1 MVPLAHGRWYFSDL
15 TTTMS
20 GIHSGGSMRIRRPI
34 AGAVAGLI
42 AAAGLALAAAPAP
55 AAAPSPAVPYPQA
68 GMADKG
74 ACFGLAVGLAR
85 NSAGTAGLT
94 LTNQAV
100 SIAVKGV
107 PSSSAQAAE
116 GSVGSCLLSEALGVA
131 STAPEVLKFSAKIS
145 SPSVDC
151 ALNDEDPDE
160 RPWIGKVMW
169 TLDANDDG
177 LADSKILGYV
187 RIVGT
192 DTEDNEFAWVTGIVT
207 KGDAAGATLGGNVFF
222 APVFKFNYTS
232 GFYMDANRGTWNQ
245 ATPLGP
251 DPDAFTIAPKY
262 GYSDLY
268 AYYYGNCGGFGEIL
282 GTPNV
287 RDLAFGAG
295 LPSPLGNVSAGW
307 HFLI

>member
-1 MVPLAHGRWYFSDL
+1 
-15 TTTMS
+15 
-20 GIHSGGSMRIRRPI
+20 MRIRRTVAGTL
-34 AGAVAGLI
+34 AGALTL
-42 AAAGLALAAAPAP
+42 AGLALGAGPAT
-55 AAAPSPAVPYPQA
+55 AGAPSPATPYPQA
-68 GMADKG
+68 GMTDRG

-85 NSAGTAGLT
+85 NDAGTAGLT
-94 LTNQAV
+94 ITNQSV

-116 GSVGSCLLSEALGVA
+116 GAVGSCLLSENLGVT
-131 STAPEVLKFSAKIS
+131 STAPEVLKFSAKIA

-151 ALNDEDPDE
+151 ALNDEDPAE

-169 TLDANDDG
+169 SLDGNDDG
-177 LADSKILGYV
+177 VVDAKILGYV

-192 DTEDNEFAWVTGIVT
+192 DTETNEFAWVTGIVT
-207 KGDAAGATLGGNVFF
+207 KGDAAGATIGGNVFF
-222 APVFKFNYTS
+222 APVFKYNYAA
-232 GFYMDANRGTWNQ
+232 GYYEDADRGTWTQ
-245 ATPLGP
+245 QTPLGP
-251 DPDAFTIAPKY
+251 DPAFTIAPKY

-295 LPSPLGNVSAGW
+295 LASPLGNVSAGW